1 MKIKIILA
9 IILGFIYGVPF
20 TPVVC
25 LFRILLVVP
34 FTKRKMLDKV
44 IKQGHIV
51 EARLIRQYDAAGKDG
66 FSNSSRQVGVYQYEY
81 NNKIYKTERSST
93 LELPDSITLYF
104 IKNPKR
110 AVDQE
115 ELGTYESPLLK
126 CYFVSVLIMCV
137 VMIYIGVKYGF
148 GLEW

>member
-34 FTKRKMLDKV
+34 FTKGKMLDKA

-51 EARLIRQYDAAGKDG
+51 EARLIRQHDGAGKDG

-93 LELPDSITLYF
+93 L
-104 IKNPKR
+104 
-110 AVDQE
+110 DQ
-115 ELGTYESPLLK
+115 
-126 CYFVSVLIMCV
+126 IQ
-137 VMIYIGVKYGF
+137 
-148 GLEW
+148 